1 MCGRARDFNGTRTR
15 PDKHETVRC
24 GETDTLTH
32 TNCCKFKG
40 DELEQRENIEVASVQ
55 AEFRDDNGCASLQ
68 VTQTVFSSK
77 LLYYTRVNIF
87 YTTFLTLALHA
98 I

>member
-1 MCGRARDFNGTRTR
+1 MKLIFLTSIAVTSQSPASLADTEQGRDINMCGRARDFNGTRTR

-68 VTQTVFSSK
+68 VT
-77 LLYYTRVNIF
+77 
-87 YTTFLTLALHA
+87 
-98 I
+98 